1 MIVIKAIARITAGS
15 VDPVAAEVKEIRT
28 RSLRR
33 AGVIGYDFFQQ
44 DDGHV
49 IALEVYEDSDVL
61 IAHIDAGGFEG
72 LFELIE
78 IERIELMGPVSA
90 EVRSRF
96 EALGNVAMYPS
107 ITEAADD

>member
-1 MIVIKAIARITAGS
+1 MIVIKAIARVTAGS
-15 VDPVAAEVKEIRT
+15 LDPVAEEVKEIRT

-33 AGVIGYDFFQQ
+33 PGVIGYDFFQQ
-44 DDGHV
+44 DDDHV
-49 IALEVYEDSDVL
+49 VALEVYEDSDVL

-90 EVRSRF
+90 EIRSRF

-107 ITEAADD
+107 ITEAPE